1 MKVYV
6 SLYRLGE
13 LILPC
18 VIQMVMQTMT
28 ETMTGW
34 SEKLLVKNKATT
46 NNNHKQLHK
55 NLPT

>member
-18 VIQMVMQTMT
+18 VIQMVIKTIT
-28 ETMTGW
+28 EIMTGW
-34 SEKLLVKNKATT
+34 SEKLLVKNKPTT
-46 NNNHKQLHK
+46 NNNHTKLHK